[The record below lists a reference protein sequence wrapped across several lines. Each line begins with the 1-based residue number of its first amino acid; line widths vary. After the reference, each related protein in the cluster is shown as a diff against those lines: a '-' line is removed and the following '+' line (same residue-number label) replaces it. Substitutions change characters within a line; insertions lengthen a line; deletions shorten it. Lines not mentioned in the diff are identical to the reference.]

1 MVFKGSKL
9 YKNVFVMKI
18 NPYFLINRF
27 VWTVICVA
35 EAVMTLTFLVS
46 GAETGQIY
54 KLLGG
59 QARAVIW
66 RVNYIYR
73 VAML

>member
-1 MVFKGSKL
+1 M
-9 YKNVFVMKI
+9 MKI

-27 VWTVICVA
+27 VCVA

-66 RVNYIYR
+66 RVNNINR